1 MLPIKVRYLNMALGQ
16 AQRIAD
22 FFTKKA
28 MDNSNKG
35 ENMTPLKVQKLLY
48 YAYAWK
54 YSLQKERIF
63 TDKIEAWD
71 YGPVVSDIYHEL
83 KKYGY
88 HPINELKTDPE
99 LLPDELRGYLNTI
112 WHSYGEYSATMLS
125 DMTHDEEP
133 WKNAYASDS
142 KIITD
147 ESLAEFY
154 SEENA
159 DSLLPQNTV
168 ITIKDGKKTLMKLNK
183 ETVKAISSEN
193 FVDFDIN
200 SLKE

>member
-1 MLPIKVRYLNMALGQ
+1 MDLNESPKMLGQ

-28 MDNSNKG
+28 MDNSYKG

-54 YSLQKERIF
+54 YSLQKEKIF
-63 TDKIEAWD
+63 TDQMEAWE
-71 YGPVVSDIYHEL
+71 YGPVVPDVYHEL

-88 HPINELKTDPE
+88 SPINELKTDPE
-99 LLPDELRGYLNTI
+99 LLSSELRDYLNTI

-133 WKNAYASDS
+133 WKIAHASDS

-154 SEENA
+154 SEESA
-159 DSLLPQNTV
+159 GSLLPLNTV
-168 ITIKDGKKTLMKLNK
+168 ITIKNGKKTLMKLNK
-183 ETVKAISSEN
+183 ETIKILEN
-193 FVDFDIN
+193 PEFEEFDIN
-200 SLKE
+200 AL